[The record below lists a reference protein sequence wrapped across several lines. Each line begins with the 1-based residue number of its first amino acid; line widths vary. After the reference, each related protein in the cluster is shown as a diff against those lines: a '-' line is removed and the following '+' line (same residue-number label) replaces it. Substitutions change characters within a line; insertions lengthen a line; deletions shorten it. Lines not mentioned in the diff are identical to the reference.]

1 MIKQVW
7 DQNQGFKSGK
17 YESNTAYKRFREFLE
32 LGPSRSVT
40 AMAAAH
46 DVTVQAMY
54 QTSSKYNWKERAI
67 AWDKEQKR
75 LEREGKRMAK
85 QKPPPAPI
93 SPPAPPP
100 DPDGEAP
107 GSAVEAEVVS
117 GGIQPAEDS
126 DGYAKGLDE
135 FRKVYGRL
143 GYKMALESYEL
154 FPTVKQLRQ
163 DIDRMMKLRM
173 ESTRQND
180 TATAMALSDI
190 INKQIPQYA
199 RLCDSMASMADAGR
213 KHWGDTLGINQIL
226 EEAYGKPPKKA

>member
-1 MIKQVW
+1 MLKNAW
-7 DQNQGFKSGK
+7 DQNHGYKSGS
-17 YESNTAYKRFREFLE
+17 YERDSAYKRFREFLE
-32 LGPSRSVT
+32 LGPGRKVG
-40 AMAAAH
+40 AIAAAH
-46 DVTVQAMY
+46 GVTVQAMH
-54 QTSSKYNWKERAI
+54 QIAARYNWKERAI

-100 DPDGEAP
+100 NPDGGVS
-107 GSAVEAEVVS
+107 GSAVEVEVVS

-154 FPTVKQLRQ
+154 FPTVKQLRE

>member
-85 QKPPPAPI
+85 Q
-93 SPPAPPP
+93 SPRR
-100 DPDGEAP
+100 
-107 GSAVEAEVVS
+107 S
-117 GGIQPAEDS
+117 
-126 DGYAKGLDE
+126 
-135 FRKVYGRL
+135 
-143 GYKMALESYEL
+143 L
-154 FPTVKQLRQ
+154 FPLHRPLQTQMERPQDPQLR
-163 DIDRMMKLRM
+163 LRSSSEAFSQRKIPM
-173 ESTRQND
+173 
-180 TATAMALSDI
+180 AMPRA
-190 INKQIPQYA
+190 
-199 RLCDSMASMADAGR
+199 
-213 KHWGDTLGINQIL
+213 
-226 EEAYGKPPKKA
+226 